1 MSIQVPSR
9 RFSAV
14 TLPGNG
20 NGNGNVVVVGVE
32 TESLAVAL
40 PGNGGRFRPA

>member
-14 TLPGNG
+14 TLP
-20 NGNGNVVVVGVE
+20 GNGNVVVVGVE

>member
-14 TLPGNG
+14 TLPG